1 MGKKQ
6 IILYVAS
13 SLDGFIARTN
23 GDVDWL
29 FTDQDYGYSD
39 FYEIIRTIIMGNT
52 TYQQVLT
59 FGDFPYIDKDY
70 FVFSRN
76 KNNVTDEHV
85 TFVHEDVTEFIEQLS
100 PKDDKKIWLVGGA
113 MIIAEFLKYDLIDE
127 FIISIHPV
135 LLGNGIPL
143 LNEIPREKKLKFI
156 DVRTFDTGLVQVYY
170 ARNGT

>member
-1 MGKKQ
+1 MVSVMGKKH

-29 FTDQDYGYSD
+29 F
-39 FYEIIRTIIMGNT
+39 
-52 TYQQVLT
+52 
-59 FGDFPYIDKDY
+59 
-70 FVFSRN
+70 SRN
-76 KNNVTDEHV
+76 KNNVKDEHV

-100 PKDDKKIWLVGGA
+100 PKDDKKIWMVGGA
-113 MIIAEFLKYDLIDE
+113 MIIAEFLKHYLIDE

-143 LNEIPREKKLKFI
+143 FKGISGEKKLKFI
-156 DVRTFDTGLVQVYY
+156 DVRTFDTSLVQVYY

>member
-1 MGKKQ
+1 MVSVMGKKQ

-29 FTDQDYGYSD
+29 
-39 FYEIIRTIIMGNT
+39 
-52 TYQQVLT
+52 
-59 FGDFPYIDKDY
+59 
-70 FVFSRN
+70 FSRN

-143 LNEIPREKKLKFI
+143 FNEIPREKKLKFI

-170 ARNGT
+170 TRNGT

>member
-29 FTDQDYGYSD
+29 
-39 FYEIIRTIIMGNT
+39 
-52 TYQQVLT
+52 
-59 FGDFPYIDKDY
+59 
-70 FVFSRN
+70 FSRN

-127 FIISIHPV
+127 FILSIHPV

-143 LNEIPREKKLKFI
+143 FNEIPREKKLKFI

-170 ARNGT
+170 TRNGTRTGQ

>member
-1 MGKKQ
+1 MVSVMGKKQ

-29 FTDQDYGYSD
+29 
-39 FYEIIRTIIMGNT
+39 
-52 TYQQVLT
+52 
-59 FGDFPYIDKDY
+59 
-70 FVFSRN
+70 FSRN

-127 FIISIHPV
+127 FILSIHPV

-143 LNEIPREKKLKFI
+143 FNEIPREKKLKFI

-170 ARNGT
+170 TRNGTRTGQ

>member
-1 MGKKQ
+1 M
-6 IILYVAS
+6 
-13 SLDGFIARTN
+13 
-23 GDVDWL
+23 
-29 FTDQDYGYSD
+29 
-39 FYEIIRTIIMGNT
+39 
-52 TYQQVLT
+52 T
-59 FGDFPYIDKDY
+59 FGDFPYSDKDY

-76 KNNVTDEHV
+76 KNNVTDEQV
-85 TFVHEDVTEFIEQLS
+85 TFFHEDVIEFIEQLS

-143 LNEIPREKKLKFI
+143 FNEIPREKKLKFI

-170 ARNGT
+170 TRNGT

>member
-52 TYQQVLT
+52 TYQQVLS
-59 FGDFPYIDKDY
+59 FGEFPYSYKDCL
-70 FVFSRN
+70 VFSRN
-76 KNNVTDEHV
+76 KNNVKDEHV
-85 TFVHEDVTEFIEQLS
+85 TFVHEDVTEFIEQLN
-100 PKDDKKIWLVGGA
+100 PGDDKKIWLVGGA
-113 MIIAEFLKYDLIDE
+113 MIIAEFLKNDLIDE

-143 LNEIPREKKLKFI
+143 FKEISGEKKLKFI
-156 DVRTFDTGLVQVYY
+156 DVRTFNSGLVQVYY
-170 ARNGT
+170 TRNGT

>member
-1 MGKKQ
+1 MVSVMGKKQ

-29 FTDQDYGYSD
+29 F
-39 FYEIIRTIIMGNT
+39 
-52 TYQQVLT
+52 
-59 FGDFPYIDKDY
+59 
-70 FVFSRN
+70 SRN

-85 TFVHEDVTEFIEQLS
+85 TFFHEDVTEFIEQLS

-127 FIISIHPV
+127 FILSIHPV

-143 LNEIPREKKLKFI
+143 FNEIPREKKLKFI

-170 ARNGT
+170 TRNGTRTGQ